1 MHKRNFVGKS
11 RLFKIVKY
19 LGFQKTQ
26 FFITTFLKKCTNVAN
41 STYFVHLHFII
52 FTYFSG
58 FSNTLFFSHSK
69 GRTKHWHMCKII
81 TSTDVRKMSHSNLY
95 HVSRTVTYGACL
107 INNITELLFF
117 ELRKST
123 SYTRSI
129 AKKLRSM
136 LDWFSL
142 KHADWKNY
150 RVSSLHY
157 FLANIF
163 LLPRYLC

>member
-1 MHKRNFVGKS
+1 
-11 RLFKIVKY
+11 
-19 LGFQKTQ
+19 
-26 FFITTFLKKCTNVAN
+26 
-41 STYFVHLHFII
+41 
-52 FTYFSG
+52 
-58 FSNTLFFSHSK
+58 
-69 GRTKHWHMCKII
+69 MCKII

-163 LLPRYLC
+163 YCLGTFVKGVGPGGWSGSSKWLRLVRNWKTIDISNDLRAKPNCSLAMK